1 MSAIAKKQPAEKQ
14 PPATSRCGGDEHPF
28 PLSPEVIND
37 PAHYRRWRT
46 QKLARVGC
54 WLDAPIVEIQDP
66 AHLGQAELAALGER
80 VAAMNFAL
88 YRCRTA
94 GNATL
99 SHRAFLG
106 LCRQVGLDRLAANP
120 LSHDMP
126 EGASGVSEI
135 RVGDDAQRAYIPYS
149 NRALNWHTDGY
160 YNPPAERVN
169 GFAMHTIRPATAGGE
184 NRFLDHEV
192 LYLLLRDRDPA
203 LAACLFS
210 DEVMTIPPNTPEDG
224 NKKMTRPAQ
233 TGPVFLLTGG
243 RLQMRFTLRA
253 RHIHW
258 KPSPEVRA
266 ALAEIRAILDDADN
280 PFIVTRRFAAGE
292 GVISNNVL
300 HNRSA
305 FEDAAGGREPPTKPR
320 GRLVLRA
327 RFYNPIDI
335 QPAILD

>member
-1 MSAIAKKQPAEKQ
+1 MSASVKKQPAEQQ
-14 PPATSRCGGDEHPF
+14 PPAASRCGGGEHPF

-88 YRCRTA
+88 YRCRTD
-94 GNATL
+94 ATV
-99 SHRAFLG
+99 SHRAFLA

-120 LSHDMP
+120 LSQ
-126 EGASGVSEI
+126 GVSNGSGVSEI

-160 YNPPAERVN
+160 YNPPAERIN
-169 GFAMHTIRPATAGGE
+169 GFAMHTIRPAADGGE

-210 DEVMTIPPNTPEDG
+210 DDVMTIPPNTPEDG

-233 TGPVFLLTGG
+233 TGPVFLFTGG

-258 KPSPEVRA
+258 KPSRPVRA

-300 HNRSA
+300 HNRTA
-305 FEDAAGGREPPTKPR
+305 FDDAAGSR

-335 QPAILD
+335 QPAIRG

>member
-1 MSAIAKKQPAEKQ
+1 MTMSANAKKQPAEKQ
-14 PPATSRCGGDEHPF
+14 PPASRCGDEHSF
-28 PLSPEVIND
+28 PLRPEVIND
-37 PAHYRRWRT
+37 PAHYRRWRAH
-46 QKLARVGC
+46 KLARVGC
-54 WLDAPIVEIQDP
+54 WLDAPIVEIRDP

-99 SHRAFLG
+99 SHRAFLA

-120 LSHDMP
+120 LSR
-126 EGASGVSEI
+126 GASGVSEI

-169 GFAMHTIRPATAGGE
+169 GFAMHTIRPAVSGGE
-184 NRFLDHEV
+184 NRFLDHEI

-210 DEVMTIPPNTPEDG
+210 DDVMTIPPDTQAGGRKNI
-224 NKKMTRPAQ
+224 TRPAQ
-233 TGPVFLLTGG
+233 TGPVFLLSGG

-280 PFIVTRRFAAGE
+280 PFVVTRRFAAGE

-300 HNRSA
+300 HNRTA
-305 FEDAAGGREPPTKPR
+305 FEDAAGGR

-335 QPAILD
+335 QPAIQD

>member
-1 MSAIAKKQPAEKQ
+1 MSASVKKQPAEKQ
-14 PPATSRCGGDEHPF
+14 PPAASRCGGDEHPF

-37 PAHYRRWRT
+37 PAHYRRWRA

-54 WLDAPIVEIQDP
+54 WLGAPIVEIQDP

-88 YRCRTA
+88 YRCHSD
-94 GNATL
+94 GDV
-99 SHRAFLG
+99 SHRAFLA

-126 EGASGVSEI
+126 QGASGVSEI

-169 GFAMHTIRPATAGGE
+169 GFAMHTIRPAAGGGE
-184 NRFLDHEV
+184 NRFLDHEI

-210 DEVMTIPPNTPEDG
+210 DDVMTIPPNAQTG
-224 NKKMTRPAQ
+224 GRKSMTRPAQ
-233 TGPVFLLTGG
+233 TGPVFLLSGG

-258 KPSPEVRA
+258 KPSRPVRA

-280 PFIVTRRFAAGE
+280 PFVVTRRFAAGE

-300 HNRSA
+300 HNRTA
-305 FEDAAGGREPPTKPR
+305 FDDAAGEKSK
-320 GRLVLRA
+320 RLVLRA
-327 RFYNPIDI
+327 RFYNPIGG
-335 QPAILD
+335 AS

>member
-1 MSAIAKKQPAEKQ
+1 MSASAKKQPAEKQ
-14 PPATSRCGGDEHPF
+14 PPAASRCGGDEHPF

-37 PAHYRRWRT
+37 PAHYRRWRA

-88 YRCRTA
+88 YRCRTD

-99 SHRAFLG
+99 SHRAFLA

-126 EGASGVSEI
+126 QGASGVSEI

-184 NRFLDHEV
+184 NRFLDHEI

-210 DEVMTIPPNTPEDG
+210 DDVMTIPPNTPEDG
-224 NKKMTRPAQ
+224 NKNMTRPAQ

-258 KPSPEVRA
+258 KPSRPVRA

-300 HNRSA
+300 HNRTA
-305 FEDAAGGREPPTKPR
+305 FEDAAGGRGKPTKPR

-335 QPAILD
+335 QPAIRG